1 MRKTIP
7 RTRQAWIVLYT
18 NTTSR
23 HDIFVHLWRNRNNL
37 GGIIEDPLVAFG
49 KEFKFGESE
58 ASNFHWD
65 FKVEPIV
72 VMNYISQVLAWLR
85 LCMLEDPND
94 GFNGADYFGEKILLF
109 DSLAEDWGA
118 EATVGFPGQDLF
130 NFLATKRDADPG
142 SEEEYKLAYKAT
154 WRLLTKSSM
163 QKITHGKAL
172 TKSPALGILW
182 DREENEGKDVEPG
195 TFAELLRYGSVY
207 YEQGREE
214 IKYVKAEKP
223 EYRIKKG
230 LLEP

>member
-1 MRKTIP
+1 
-7 RTRQAWIVLYT
+7 
-18 NTTSR
+18 
-23 HDIFVHLWRNRNNL
+23 
-37 GGIIEDPLVAFG
+37 
-49 KEFKFGESE
+49 
-58 ASNFHWD
+58 
-65 FKVEPIV
+65 V

-109 DSLAEDWGA
+109 DPLAEDWGA
-118 EATVGFPGQDLF
+118 EATVGFTGQDLF
-130 NFLATKRDADPG
+130 NFLATRRDADPE
-142 SEEEYKLAYKAT
+142 SEGYKLAYKAT

-207 YEQGREE
+207 YEQDREE
-214 IKYVKAEKP
+214 IKYVKAERP

>member
-1 MRKTIP
+1 MIS
-7 RTRQAWIVLYT
+7 ISHT

-23 HDIFVHLWRNRNNL
+23 HDIFVHLWRNRNNP
-37 GGIIEDPLVAFG
+37 GGIIKDPLVSFG
-49 KEFKFGESE
+49 KDVKFEESE

-94 GFNGADYFGEKILLF
+94 GFNGANYFGEKILLF
-109 DSLAEDWGA
+109 DSLTEDWGA
-118 EATVGFPGQDLF
+118 EATVGFTGQDLF
-130 NFLATKRDADPG
+130 NFLAMRRDADPE
-142 SEEEYKLAYKAT
+142 SEEYKLAYKAT
-154 WRLLTKSSM
+154 WKLLARSSM

-207 YEQGREE
+207 YEQDREE
-214 IKYVKAEKP
+214 IKYVKAERP